1 MIQIPDIMGSLSN
14 PTRSVVDVSVQGLRE
29 FPGHPFHVRDDEDMR
44 LLRDSVREQG
54 VREPILVRREPDGDG
69 YQIVSGHRRVHA
81 ARLEGLATVP
91 AIVIDADDDTA
102 TVIMVDANLHR
113 STILPS
119 EKARAYRARSQA
131 LAHQGRA
138 GGSTRD
144 LIARQTGESPS
155 AVARWARLGALPDGI
170 LEALDTRQTS
180 QDAALALCD
189 APDAVQDT
197 VADWLARD
205 RAHRLTARLA
215 RAVATATDAGQAA
228 GILDAPAPATPRAR
242 LKVPAE
248 WVPDTVDDK
257 LDWIRRALQAYRAQE
272 GGDR

>member
-189 APDAVQDT
+189 APDAVQGT

-228 GILDAPAPATPRAR
+228 VILDAPAPATPRAR

-248 WVPDTVDDK
+248 WVPDTVDDP